1 MNITMKNLLT
11 SISLEEIQSHNNM
24 SVIPMFSNIEA
35 KIDYLNLKKAL
46 ETGLLEIKEV
56 DEGGSVPDLLVINK
70 GNMPVL
76 LIDGEELQGAKQ
88 NRVLNTSILLKEN
101 SETKIPVSCTEA
113 GRWEYRSREFS
124 DSGHFAHSE
133 LRAKKMRSV
142 ANSLNFTGEFRSNQS
157 EVWDEIST
165 KSEQMNFS
173 SGTGAARDMYENF
186 EGSVSDYIDAFPI
199 LAGQRGLF
207 VFINGKIAGF
217 DYISQEDTYLIVHQK
232 FVKSYTMEAIMS
244 KSKDDKKPALDKVQ
258 QYLESLQNVKE
269 DRFDSVGYGY
279 DYRYEGAE
287 SVGSSLIH
295 QDEVIHSAFFKIE
308 SATENINMSDLK
320 RRRSFRI

>member
-24 SVIPMFSNIEA
+24 SVLPMFSNIEA
-35 KIDYLNLKKAL
+35 KIDYLTLKKAL
-46 ETGLLEIKEV
+46 ETMVLEIKEV
-56 DEGGSVPDLLVINK
+56 DEGGSVPNLLVINK

-113 GRWEYRSREFS
+113 GRWEYRSKSFS
-124 DSGHFAHSE
+124 DSGYLAHRD

-142 ANSLNFTGEFRSNQS
+142 SASVMATGEFQSDQS
-157 EVWDEIST
+157 EVWDEISM
-165 KSEQMNFS
+165 KSERMNVS
-173 SGTGAARDMYENF
+173 SGTSAAREIYENS
-186 EGSVSDYIDAFPI
+186 EEDLSNYIDEFPI

-217 DYISQEDTYLIVHQK
+217 DYISQEDTYLIVRR
-232 FVKSYTMEAIMS
+232 
-244 KSKDDKKPALDKVQ
+244 
-258 QYLESLQNVKE
+258 QN
-269 DRFDSVGYGY
+269 
-279 DYRYEGAE
+279 
-287 SVGSSLIH
+287 
-295 QDEVIHSAFFKIE
+295 
-308 SATENINMSDLK
+308 
-320 RRRSFRI
+320 

>member
-1 MNITMKNLLT
+1 MRNLLT
-11 SISLEEIQSHNNM
+11 SISLEEVQSHNNM
-24 SVIPMFSNIEA
+24 SLIPMFSSIEA
-35 KIDYLNLKKAL
+35 KIDYLTLKKAL
-46 ETGLLEIKEV
+46 DSGVLEIKEV
-56 DEGGSVPDLLVINK
+56 NEGGSVPDLLVINK

-142 ANSLNFTGEFRSNQS
+142 ANSLNFSGDFRSDQS

-186 EGSVSDYIDAFPI
+186 EGSVSDYIDAFSI
-199 LAGQRGLF
+199 LVGQRGLF

-232 FVKSYTMEAIMS
+232 FVKSYAMEAIMS
-244 KSKDDKKPALDKVQ
+244 NSKDDKKPALDKVQ

-295 QDEVIHSAFFKIE
+295 KDEVIHSAFFKIE
-308 SATENINMSDLK
+308 SATKDIKMSDLN